1 MARVYAPA
9 PAPGPIETSLAGKT
23 STQRA
28 TMKAT
33 AIRSA
38 KGAGYSY
45 TLDGITITLT
55 GAPVLVANGTGVS
68 LTLSATSP
76 TGPLPLDNPYIF
88 INPPVKVPNGT
99 WRVVNGVD
107 RENYKEDIV
116 EALQRMVLDAVLL
129 FARQRG
135 WQG

>member
-1 MARVYAPA
+1 
-9 PAPGPIETSLAGKT
+9 
-23 STQRA
+23 
-28 TMKAT
+28 
-33 AIRSA
+33 
-38 KGAGYSY
+38 
-45 TLDGITITLT
+45 
-55 GAPVLVANGTGVS
+55 
-68 LTLSATSP
+68 
-76 TGPLPLDNPYIF
+76 
-88 INPPVKVPNGT
+88 VKVPNGT